1 MTFLVKLIIT
11 EAVFAVI
18 GLTIAAGSEAESKP
32 GIIGSCLFLVSIIAF
47 VVCGLWFIWSL

>member
-1 MTFLVKLIIT
+1 MPFLIKLIIT

-18 GLTIAAGSEAESKP
+18 GLATAAGSEAESKP
-32 GIIGSCLFLVSIIAF
+32 GIIGSVVFLVSIIAF

>member
-1 MTFLVKLIIT
+1 MPFLVKLIIT

-18 GLTIAAGSEAESKP
+18 GLATAAGSEAESKP
-32 GIIGSCLFLVSIIAF
+32 GIIGSVVFLVSIIAF